1 MADKEEEEYD
11 EDVEY
16 GKQPDADDR
25 NLYERDYDD
34 GYNDEQDSYDKGFRQ
49 KPTNTVFKSSIEFD
63 DDEKLTDPNW
73 EVRNH

>member
-34 GYNDEQDSYDKGFRQ
+34 GYNDEQDSYDKGYRQ
-49 KPTNTVFKSSIEFD
+49 KPASTVFKSSIEFD

-73 EVRNH
+73 EV